1 MVCNF
6 INVLNTIIV
15 LNKNSYFLMKFQIT
29 KTTSCYCMHAL
40 VASSKYKLV
49 S

>member
-1 MVCNF
+1 MCKF
-6 INVLNTIIV
+6 THVLNTIIIV
-15 LNKNSYFLMKFQIT
+15 LDKNSYFLMKFQIT